1 MSILFVDNGAFFSV
15 AWRHLINLLWTGVQ
29 FLIRLPV
36 QRRRK
41 RFVTSVNTGR
51 TPIRRYEL
59 SHRCFIC
66 QSVWLLKTAT
76 FKWQQVSM
84 FCKELVL
91 F

>member
-1 MSILFVDNGAFFSV
+1 MMSILFVDNGAFFSV

-51 TPIRRYEL
+51 TPI
-59 SHRCFIC
+59 
-66 QSVWLLKTAT
+66 
-76 FKWQQVSM
+76 
-84 FCKELVL
+84 
-91 F
+91 